1 MKTAKLIIGIIAI
14 VLSVVLF
21 FQSALVGLGDAIFA
35 EEGEGSGGFGIV
47 MSILLLIGGI
57 VSISARKSKG
67 GAVFCLVDYA
77 FTGFIG
83 LSFSGNFADLA
94 IWGTISLIFVAVFLL
109 SLILGRRQKHEEE

>member
-21 FQSALVGLGDAIFA
+21 FQSALVGLGDAIFL

-77 FTGFIG
+77 LVGFIG

-94 IWGTISLIFVAVFLL
+94 IWGTISLIFGVVFLL
-109 SLILGRRQKHEEE
+109 SIIGRRQKHEEE